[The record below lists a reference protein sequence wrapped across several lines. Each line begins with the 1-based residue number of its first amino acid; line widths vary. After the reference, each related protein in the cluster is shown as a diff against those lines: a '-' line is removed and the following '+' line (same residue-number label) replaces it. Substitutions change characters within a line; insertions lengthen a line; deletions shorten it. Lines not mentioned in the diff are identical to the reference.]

1 MPEHRP
7 GPTPPYAGQAGV
19 AADRDLSGDGQP
31 GTPSPAP
38 SGGWPPPGSP
48 DPVWRA
54 ASAPVAADP
63 PSGLPETLIA
73 SGLASLTIAG
83 AGLLV
88 VTRLRRQ
95 W

>member
-1 MPEHRP
+1 V
-7 GPTPPYAGQAGV
+7 GQAG
-19 AADRDLSGDGQP
+19 ATADRGLSGDGQP
-31 GTPSPAP
+31 GSPSPAP
-38 SGGWPPPGSP
+38 SGGWPLAGSP

-54 ASAPVAADP
+54 VSAPVAADP

-73 SGLASLTIAG
+73 SGLASLIVAG